1 MAGDRSPGELAVKAA
16 FVLNF
21 VRLVNWSALPGFER
35 SVDLPVCAVANSEFA
50 EVVRRTMEGKSVG
63 GRPIS
68 FKVTSNP
75 DETQCRV
82 LVFDAAQ
89 YPGAK
94 YVIDRLK
101 TAPVLTI
108 GNGPGLTR
116 LGGMFDL
123 VLEERNVVFDANA
136 DAIRLSGLE
145 VSARLLQ
152 LCRNLRR
159 GRNSG
164 N

>member
-1 MAGDRSPGELAVKAA
+1 
-16 FVLNF
+16 
-21 VRLVNWSALPGFER
+21 
-35 SVDLPVCAVANSEFA
+35 
-50 EVVRRTMEGKSVG
+50 
-63 GRPIS
+63 
-68 FKVTSNP
+68 
-75 DETQCRV
+75 
-82 LVFDAAQ
+82 
-89 YPGAK
+89 
-94 YVIDRLK
+94 
-101 TAPVLTI
+101 
-108 GNGPGLTR
+108 
-116 LGGMFDL
+116 